1 MTKDFDTASIVSHLN
16 DLISLQQAR
25 LRNDRWPRGQRKPAD
40 DTRDWLAI
48 NFLFR
53 VGREYGS
60 LSAPARQQ
68 LDVIFQGWTSSE
80 PLTLEEFTSML
91 ELLRNLILTSAEE
104 WTGPIH
110 ASGSV
115 EAPAGSWFPV

>member
-25 LRNDRWPRGQRKPAD
+25 LRNDRWPRAQRRPAD

-68 LDVIFQGWTSSE
+68 MDVIFQGWTSSE

-91 ELLRNLILTSAEE
+91 ERLRNLILTGAEK
-104 WTGPIH
+104 WTGPLP

-115 EAPAGSWFPV
+115 ETPAGSWFPG